1 MGMRPGAP
9 RRPASPPSGL
19 GAAMTGAID
28 LAAVKA
34 RADAAARAAEAP
46 PPGQFIVEIT
56 EASFQAEVLDRS
68 FQVPVV
74 LALTTIRAPG
84 SDELMSSL
92 HALAN
97 EADGGFVLGQLD
109 VDANMRVAQALQVQG
124 VPAVFAVI
132 SGQLIPGFEGVLAPD
147 QVREFVN
154 AVLKAASDAGLA
166 AIAPLAGDGLAAEH
180 PGLPAEPEVPEDP
193 RFDAAEAALADGDYA
208 LAKERFQAILNVEP
222 TNAAALT
229 ALRQVDLLTRV
240 EAVDSRTVVRADA
253 APDDVAAQL
262 AAADLAF
269 VANEVDAALRRL
281 LDLIIR
287 VVGTDRDAVR
297 ERLLEYFDMLGPADV
312 RVDPARREMARALF

>member
-1 MGMRPGAP
+1 
-9 RRPASPPSGL
+9 
-19 GAAMTGAID
+19 MTGAID